1 MEDAH
6 KAILIFR
13 TLTFL
18 PDKESLVNKKP
29 QRLKNITQ
37 ESEIFIQTPKNPD
50 NQKKTRCEYKHNTL
64 KILISVTPNLL
75 TNFVSKTYKDAIS
88 DKKLTLK

>member
-37 ESEIFIQTPKNPD
+37 ESEIFI
-50 NQKKTRCEYKHNTL
+50 
-64 KILISVTPNLL
+64 
-75 TNFVSKTYKDAIS
+75 
-88 DKKLTLK
+88 